1 MGRSSH
7 GWGSAPGVAGLA
19 IATIL
24 ATTALTPTST
34 AAQDYPISSALPPES
49 RQFDFWV
56 GQWAGWMRSRRRPRS
71 TRS

>member
-1 MGRSSH
+1 
-7 GWGSAPGVAGLA
+7 VAGLA

-34 AAQDYPISSALPPES
+34 AAQDFPISSALPPES

-56 GQWAGWMRSRRRPRS
+56 GQWDVNLRIRQDDGSWLDGVQA
-71 TRS
+71 TA